1 MIDILHVTP
10 IVRIAILQPKHA
22 GSDIRWNV
30 LDVVND
36 NSSFSPDGARVVTA
50 GFDHTAR
57 LWKAETGE
65 PIATLTGH
73 NDRVIA
79 AAFNQDGS
87 RVVTASADRTA
98 RLWDGY
104 SGAPIATLAGH
115 SDSAN
120 LGAIRLR
127 TQLECVLITSI

>member
-1 MIDILHVTP
+1 
-10 IVRIAILQPKHA
+10 
-22 GSDIRWNV
+22 
-30 LDVVND
+30 VNGA
-36 NSSFSPDGARVVTA
+36 SFSPDGARVVTA

-98 RLWDGY
+98 RLWDGN

-115 SDSAN
+115 GDWVNGAAFSAN
-120 LGAIRLR
+120 GRRIVTASFDAPRACGTLSAARSWRSSPGIPI
-127 TQLECVLITSI
+127 E